1 MCIIQI
7 NFTFVWNKYYNI
19 IMLSI
24 AERHKHILDK
34 LNAQGF
40 VKVLDIARELDVT
53 PVTIRK
59 DLKLL
64 EEKKLLFRTHGSAS
78 PVNPHT
84 ADINIHIK
92 ERINSDAKRRIA
104 HTAIRLLDPNDSII
118 VASGSTVYAFA
129 EEITDD
135 LNLTVVTASLNV
147 STLLNRFEHIHVIQ
161 LGGTLRKS
169 SFSVIGDLA
178 AQAFDNLT
186 CSKLFMGVDGIDL
199 DFGLTTSNID
209 EARLNQRMIAASL
222 RTIVL
227 ADSSKFEK
235 RIRENLHT
243 RPSRCHH
250 HRLGYFAIGSEKHRG
265 SRNRTNHCI
274 NLKSKGNKRGGNVIP
289 APFVYLRILNSIL
302 TKKRPAS
309 HDASRS
315 FTNDKCRQLKSY
327 FTTTFP
333 LIKLLPSIRII

>member
-1 MCIIQI
+1 ME
-7 NFTFVWNKYYNI
+7 K
-19 IMLSI
+19 IMSLS
-24 AERHKHILDK
+24 ERHQKILELLK
-34 LNAQGF
+34 VNGIVSVNSLSRQLN
-40 VKVLDIARELDVT
+40 VSS
-53 PVTIRK
+53 VTIRK
-59 DLKLL
+59 DLGLL

-227 ADSSKFEK
+227 ADSSKFGK
-235 RIRENLHT
+235 RNLHT

-250 HRLGYFAIGSEKHRG
+250 HRLGYFAIGSKKHRG

-309 HDASRS
+309 HDASRP
-315 FTNDKCRQLKSY
+315 FTNDKCRQLKNY

-333 LIKLLPSIRII
+333 LTKLLPSIRII

>member
-1 MCIIQI
+1 MEKIAKKLTDLVG
-7 NFTFVWNKYYNI
+7 NTPLLELSNYNKN
-19 IMLSI
+19 
-24 AERHKHILDK
+24 
-34 LNAQGF
+34 N
-40 VKVLDIARELDVT
+40 
-53 PVTIRK
+53 
-59 DLKLL
+59 DLKARLIVKI
-64 EEKKLLFRTHGSAS
+64 ESFNPAGS
-78 PVNPHT
+78 VN
-84 ADINIHIK
+84 IK

-227 ADSSKFEK
+227 ADSSKF
-235 RIRENLHT
+235 
-243 RPSRCHH
+243 
-250 HRLGYFAIGSEKHRG
+250 G
-265 SRNRTNHCI
+265 
-274 NLKSKGNKRGGNVIP
+274 KRGFGKICTLDQVDVIITDSGISP
-289 APFVYLRILNSIL
+289 SVAKSIEE
-302 TKKRPAS
+302 AGIE
-309 HDASRS
+309 
-315 FTNDKCRQLKSY
+315 
-327 FTTTFP
+327 
-333 LIKLLPSIRII
+333 LIIA

>member
-84 ADINIHIK
+84 ADINIHNK

-227 ADSSKFEK
+227 ADSSKF
-235 RIRENLHT
+235 
-243 RPSRCHH
+243 
-250 HRLGYFAIGSEKHRG
+250 G
-265 SRNRTNHCI
+265 
-274 NLKSKGNKRGGNVIP
+274 KRGFGKICTLDQVDVIITDSGISP
-289 APFVYLRILNSIL
+289 SVAKSIEE
-302 TKKRPAS
+302 AGIE
-309 HDASRS
+309 
-315 FTNDKCRQLKSY
+315 
-327 FTTTFP
+327 
-333 LIKLLPSIRII
+333 LIIA

>member
-118 VASGSTVYAFA
+118 VASGSTVYAF
-129 EEITDD
+129 
-135 LNLTVVTASLNV
+135 
-147 STLLNRFEHIHVIQ
+147 VIQ

-227 ADSSKFEK
+227 ADSSKF
-235 RIRENLHT
+235 
-243 RPSRCHH
+243 
-250 HRLGYFAIGSEKHRG
+250 G
-265 SRNRTNHCI
+265 
-274 NLKSKGNKRGGNVIP
+274 KRGFGKICTLDQVDVIITDSGISP
-289 APFVYLRILNSIL
+289 SVAKSIEE
-302 TKKRPAS
+302 AGIE
-309 HDASRS
+309 
-315 FTNDKCRQLKSY
+315 
-327 FTTTFP
+327 
-333 LIKLLPSIRII
+333 LIIA

>member
-178 AQAFDNLT
+178 AQAF
-186 CSKLFMGVDGIDL
+186 GVDGIDL

-227 ADSSKFEK
+227 ADSSKF
-235 RIRENLHT
+235 
-243 RPSRCHH
+243 
-250 HRLGYFAIGSEKHRG
+250 G
-265 SRNRTNHCI
+265 
-274 NLKSKGNKRGGNVIP
+274 KRGFGKICTLDQVDVIITDSGISP
-289 APFVYLRILNSIL
+289 SVAKSIEE
-302 TKKRPAS
+302 AGIE
-309 HDASRS
+309 
-315 FTNDKCRQLKSY
+315 
-327 FTTTFP
+327 
-333 LIKLLPSIRII
+333 LIIA

>member
-135 LNLTVVTASLNV
+135 LNLTVVTASLAQPFRAHSCDPARRNIAKKFFLGHRRFSCTGIRQSYLFQTIYGSRRYRPRFRADDLEHRRSPAQ
-147 STLLNRFEHIHVIQ
+147 STYDR
-161 LGGTLRKS
+161 S
-169 SFSVIGDLA
+169 LA
-178 AQAFDNLT
+178 TNDRP
-186 CSKLFMGVDGIDL
+186 CRLFQI
-199 DFGLTTSNID
+199 
-209 EARLNQRMIAASL
+209 R
-222 RTIVL
+222 
-227 ADSSKFEK
+227 EK

-274 NLKSKGNKRGGNVIP
+274 NLKSKGNKRGGNIIP
-289 APFVYLRILNSIL
+289 
-302 TKKRPAS
+302 
-309 HDASRS
+309 
-315 FTNDKCRQLKSY
+315 
-327 FTTTFP
+327 P
-333 LIKLLPSIRII
+333 LLFISES

>member
-135 LNLTVVTASLNV
+135 LNLTV
-147 STLLNRFEHIHVIQ
+147 
-161 LGGTLRKS
+161 GGTLRKS

-227 ADSSKFEK
+227 ADSSKF
-235 RIRENLHT
+235 
-243 RPSRCHH
+243 
-250 HRLGYFAIGSEKHRG
+250 G
-265 SRNRTNHCI
+265 
-274 NLKSKGNKRGGNVIP
+274 KRGFGKICTLDQVDVIITDSGISP
-289 APFVYLRILNSIL
+289 SVAKSIEE
-302 TKKRPAS
+302 AGIE
-309 HDASRS
+309 
-315 FTNDKCRQLKSY
+315 
-327 FTTTFP
+327 
-333 LIKLLPSIRII
+333 LIIA

>member
-227 ADSSKFEK
+227 ADSSKF
-235 RIRENLHT
+235 
-243 RPSRCHH
+243 
-250 HRLGYFAIGSEKHRG
+250 G
-265 SRNRTNHCI
+265 
-274 NLKSKGNKRGGNVIP
+274 KRGFGKICTLDQVDVI
-289 APFVYLRILNSIL
+289 ITDSGI
-302 TKKRPAS
+302 S
-309 HDASRS
+309 
-315 FTNDKCRQLKSY
+315 
-327 FTTTFP
+327 
-333 LIKLLPSIRII
+333 PSVEIGRAHV

>member
-1 MCIIQI
+1 MPNRAYRPYSHSSTRSERLDYRRLGKHSVCIRRRNYRRSKPDSRHGFAQCLY
-7 NFTFVWNKYYNI
+7 FAQPFRAHSCDPARRNI
-19 IMLSI
+19 AKKFFLGHRRFSCTGIRQSYLF
-24 AERHKHILDK
+24 
-34 LNAQGF
+34 Q
-40 VKVLDIARELDVT
+40 
-53 PVTIRK
+53 TIYGSRRYRPR
-59 DLKLL
+59 
-64 EEKKLLFRTHGSAS
+64 FRA
-78 PVNPHT
+78 
-84 ADINIHIK
+84 
-92 ERINSDAKRRIA
+92 
-104 HTAIRLLDPNDSII
+104 
-118 VASGSTVYAFA
+118 
-129 EEITDD
+129 DD
-135 LNLTVVTASLNV
+135 LEHRRSPAQPTYDRSLATND
-147 STLLNRFEHIHVIQ
+147 RPC
-161 LGGTLRKS
+161 R
-169 SFSVIGDLA
+169 
-178 AQAFDNLT
+178 
-186 CSKLFMGVDGIDL
+186 LFQI
-199 DFGLTTSNID
+199 
-209 EARLNQRMIAASL
+209 R
-222 RTIVL
+222 
-227 ADSSKFEK
+227 EK